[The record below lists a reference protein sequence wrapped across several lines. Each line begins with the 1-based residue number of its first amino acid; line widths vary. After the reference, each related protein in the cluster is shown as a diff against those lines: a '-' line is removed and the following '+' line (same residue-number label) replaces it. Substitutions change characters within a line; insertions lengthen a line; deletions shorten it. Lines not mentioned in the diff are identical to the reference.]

1 MYRILFFP
9 FLLVWFGCS
18 ATVPDWVSVQPTD
31 SKYWHGI
38 GKADKSTN
46 ADSRERAKEFAIHEI
61 SSQIKVNISSEM
73 KTVIRESD
81 GSLESASSYVM
92 RSRVKLLLPELEFV
106 GTYNTKDTY
115 HFYARLNKQK
125 YRAAMARLRENAT
138 ETALGYIRDADAN
151 FGVHSFSMIQKAWLE
166 IMPFTDEPILIVYEG
181 KRFNLYSL
189 IKRKM
194 EAYEDRIQLV
204 GRLDKVRVKT
214 FVDRENSIQISVMD
228 RMNNTLVSG
237 IPVKIKMPGKEL
249 TVVSNRKGKVF
260 HDISG
265 TSLNASF
272 SINFFL
278 DKHELFKEF
287 LDSVNMLSFKPKVN
301 SVRVEVVPAKV
312 KIVSSEKNL
321 GRSLQNPILTPAIKS
336 AFSKKVEFVNQN
348 PDMIIKI
355 ESNTNKKSERAG
367 KNFPFF
373 TYGNASVIFQ
383 DAKTDEE
390 FFSSH
395 ISNVKGGDFGSQ
407 QTAGIR
413 AYEIMAKQI
422 VKELDEQLLNH

>member
-1 MYRILFFP
+1 M
-9 FLLVWFGCS
+9 
-18 ATVPDWVSVQPTD
+18 
-31 SKYWHGI
+31 
-38 GKADKSTN
+38 
-46 ADSRERAKEFAIHEI
+46 E
-61 SSQIKVNISSEM
+61 
-73 KTVIRESD
+73 
-81 GSLESASSYVM
+81 
-92 RSRVKLLLPELEFV
+92 
-106 GTYNTKDTY
+106 
-115 HFYARLNKQK
+115 
-125 YRAAMARLRENAT
+125 RLRENQT

-214 FVDRENSIQISVMD
+214 FVDRENSIQISVLD